1 MDELW
6 TIARAHASWLIAL
19 VVVLGAAMF
28 GALLRSFGLD
38 RLAKVLEERTK
49 STLDED
55 IVRSLR
61 RPVVLWCTLAGFY
74 CALLLLDLAPEVTQL
89 FVDVLSAVMIISITI
104 WFAELLVRLMVA
116 IVPSKPGRASPV
128 TGVVQNVVRTFVMLV
143 GLVLLLGNFGISVA
157 PMLTTLGIGGLAVA
171 LGLQETLANVFAGM
185 QLTIGR
191 NIRVG
196 DVLRLEEGKEA
207 VLEDVGWR
215 VVRMRQLWT
224 NATVI
229 VPNARLAQDVITNL
243 DQPTSEIGVLVDFG
257 VHYRSNL
264 EQVEAITC
272 EVATDVMQNVPGGVT
287 NHEPF
292 MRYEKFGPSA
302 IEFTVHM
309 RATGYRE
316 SLLVR
321 HEFIKRLAMRYAA
334 EGIIIPFPVQAINLD
349 QENVAAVLTSMGT
362 GRSSPLSSRPSGPE

>member
-1 MDELW
+1 VDELW
-6 TIARAHASWLIAL
+6 TIAREHASWVIAI
-19 VVVLGAAMF
+19 VVVLGAAVT
-28 GALLRSFGLD
+28 GTLLRSFGLD
-38 RLAKVLEERTK
+38 RLAKLLEDRTK

-74 CALLLLDLAPEVTQL
+74 CALLLLDLDPEVAEL
-89 FVDVLSAVMIISITI
+89 FIDVLSAVMIISITI

-116 IVPSKPGRASPV
+116 VVPSRPGRASPV

-191 NIRVG
+191 TIRVG
-196 DVLRLEEGKEA
+196 DVLRLEEGEEA
-207 VLEDVGWR
+207 VLEDIGWR
-215 VVRMRQLWT
+215 VVTMRRLWT

-229 VPNARLAQDVITNL
+229 VPNARLAHDVITNL

-257 VHYRSNL
+257 VHYKSDL
-264 EQVEAITC
+264 QQVEELTC
-272 EVATDVMQNVPGGVT
+272 EVATDVMKNVPGGVKDY
-287 NHEPF
+287 EPF

-334 EGIIIPFPVQAINLD
+334 EGIIIPFPVQAINVD
-349 QENVAAVLTSMGT
+349 QENVAAALASIGT
-362 GRSSPLSSRPSGPE
+362 GRSSS